1 MTNCDYLCTLDVE
14 AFHIFLCTL
23 CDINPQSM
31 WGQILK
37 SWLTKEVDDQFFSS
51 PEVKQHFIDN
61 FKTVVI
67 NKSQQEDKQLK
78 DFESHDIQ
86 KMFEDIF
93 KYLESKYHN
102 NNEE

>member
-1 MTNCDYLCTLDVE
+1 MTNCDYLCTLDVDS
-14 AFHIFLCTL
+14 FHLFLCTL
-23 CDINPQSM
+23 SDISPASM

-51 PEVKQHFIDN
+51 TETKQKFIEN
-61 FKTVVI
+61 FKKVAF
-67 NKSQQEDKQLK
+67 NKYQSENKQPK

-93 KYLESKYHN
+93 KYLDSKYHN
-102 NNEE
+102 NEE